1 MPAEMPPATPSF
13 HTDSLPT
20 DSLPTLSAEELHQY
34 LLRAFRLGN
43 GARYRFAIGLCAMEE
58 SRLYFKLN
66 YPSVQAYAA
75 AEFKLG
81 RTQIAEHLRV
91 GKKLSRLPASAQAFL
106 DGRLSF
112 SGL

>member
-1 MPAEMPPATPSF
+1 MPAELPSATPSF
-13 HTDSLPT
+13 PTDSFPPDSLPT
-20 DSLPTLSAEELHQY
+20 SSLPTLSAEELHQY

-75 AEFKLG
+75 EEFKLG
-81 RTQIAEHLRV
+81 RTQIAEH
-91 GKKLSRLPASAQAFL
+91 GAFPPRSPRG
-106 DGRLSF
+106 DG
-112 SGL
+112 GD